1 MQQRASVSSRPQL
14 SAWTGAPSL
23 VPRACTARCGTLGG
37 AAAVARGQRCR
48 TAAAGGGGADDAP
61 STSYNHLS
69 ATIKRKQRQVE
80 SQLTELGME
89 ALDERLQSA
98 TQAPVNPPYR
108 LSRLI
113 SQITSTEGRAALVV
127 EIARPSPS
135 ATPTQLA
142 ALAKRAVA
150 AGADALVVRIDT
162 EDTPEGSKDL
172 WAVTQ
177 AVRVPVLARDWCIHP
192 LQVVEA
198 KEAGAA
204 GLVGV
209 IAQVNGRGTAV
220 MSSFSAALGLDAP
233 VEIVNSREL
242 EGLSRMGVVFY
253 GVNIGVGISVSLPG
267 FASDLAHGLLGEMPF
282 GAISLVG
289 AKGLEDARKARLSG
303 ADAVLVKKE
312 MWEAA
317 EAEGRGLEALLE
329 QVRYVTGGDD

>member
-1 MQQRASVSSRPQL
+1 MLQQTRLAVTQGGCARMAPPSSQRGLRP
-14 SAWTGAPSL
+14 A
-23 VPRACTARCGTLGG
+23 ARRQWR
-37 AAAVARGQRCR
+37 AAASPRDQ
-48 TAAAGGGGADDAP
+48 DDDAAP
-61 STSYNHLS
+61 STSYNSL
-69 ATIKRKQRQVE
+69 AVTIKRKQRQLE
-80 SQLTELGME
+80 AQLTELGME

-98 TQAPVNPPYR
+98 TQVPVNPPYR

-113 SQITSTEGRAALVV
+113 SQVTSEGRAAIIV

-135 ATPTQLA
+135 ATPAQLA
-142 ALAKRAVA
+142 TLAKRAVA

-162 EDTPEGSKDL
+162 EDTPEGTKDL

-177 AVRVPVLARDWCIHP
+177 AVKVPVLARDWYIHP
-192 LQVVEA
+192 LQIVEA

-209 IAQVNGRGTAV
+209 IAQVNGKGTAV

-242 EGLSRMGVVFY
+242 EGLGRMGVVFY
-253 GVNIGVGISVSLPG
+253 GINIGVGISVMLPG

-289 AKGLEDARKARLSG
+289 AKGMDDARKARLSG
-303 ADAVLVKKE
+303 ADAVMVKKE
-312 MWEAA
+312 WWEAEAA
-317 EAEGRGLEALLE
+317 EGRPLELLLQ
-329 QVRYVTGGDD
+329 QVRCVTDGDD